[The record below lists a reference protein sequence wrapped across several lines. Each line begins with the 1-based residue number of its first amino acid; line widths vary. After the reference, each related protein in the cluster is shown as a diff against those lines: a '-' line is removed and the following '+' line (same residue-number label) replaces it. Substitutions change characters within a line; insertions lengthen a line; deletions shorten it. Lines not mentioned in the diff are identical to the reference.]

1 MVSIGQMLNIR
12 LSESDCF
19 SAWVMG
25 ANVKLD
31 TATPDLKCKR
41 IYSVIFLLLNSRDRD
56 DLSTRDKI
64 VFAP

>member
-1 MVSIGQMLNIR
+1 MLFIIVVVSIGQMLSVR

-31 TATPDLKCKR
+31 TATPDLKCKELTLF
-41 IYSVIFLLLNSRDRD
+41 YFLLLNSR
-56 DLSTRDKI
+56 LQWNLQ
-64 VFAP
+64 